1 MLFFKELKKTVFS
14 IPFVIL
20 ILGLLSMVYSQGV
33 LTFNADDKI
42 TEPQPGMASYG
53 TKIEENPEVIMPAAF
68 DSLYWEFMGNS
79 YATYPIGFIKRVTLS
94 AEKQQEMAGLLA
106 ALSGGDAQEIYGAY
120 QKAAASDHSAAAENG
135 DGITLQVGGD
145 GSASLQVSG
154 DDSASLQVG
163 GGENGSASLQVGG
176 NGGTLQIGSND
187 GEGSPQASD
196 AAAGADGAGGEG
208 GEDVQLDP
216 AAGDSSES
224 AGVLSVDASLD
235 YDTFLELMA
244 KAADLIGPGSDYE
257 EDALLSFSKVPK
269 TYENAMADYEL
280 IRDADH
286 FSGAH
291 ARLFTDYALCVLS
304 VLPVFMGVAMALK
317 DKYSQMSPQVY
328 TRKISSVRL
337 ILTRYG
343 AILAAV
349 GAVALIFAYISNIS
363 AWKLYP
369 GEHLDVLAPLKYT
382 LGWIM
387 PSVMV
392 SAAVGMLLTELTGT
406 PIAIVVQGLWWFV
419 DLNTGIHVSGDY
431 PLWQLSPRHNSL
443 GNAASLLERFP
454 SLAAN
459 RIFMAAAAVALIIL
473 CMLVVELKRKGR
485 LGSYGRFQRLIGKKA

>member
-33 LTFNADDKI
+33 LTFNADDKM
-42 TEPQPGMASYG
+42 TEPQPGMSSYG

-79 YATYPIGFIKRVTLS
+79 YVTYPIGFIKRVTLS
-94 AEKQQEMAGLLA
+94 SEKQQEMAGLLA

-135 DGITLQVGGD
+135 DGITM
-145 GSASLQVSG
+145 QVSG
-154 DDSASLQVG
+154 DGSASLQVG
-163 GGENGSASLQVGG
+163 GGENGGASLQVGG
-176 NGGTLQIGSND
+176 GDGGSLQVGGND
-187 GEGSPQASD
+187 GDGSQQTSG
-196 AAAGADGAGGEG
+196 AAAGADGAGGD
-208 GEDVQLDP
+208 EDAQLDP
-216 AAGDSSES
+216 AAGDTSEL
-224 AGVLSVDASLD
+224 AGVLSVDPSLG

-257 EDALLSFSKVPK
+257 ADALLSFSQVPK
-269 TYENAMADYEL
+269 TYEDAMADYEL

-328 TRKISSVRL
+328 TRKISSARL
-337 ILTRYG
+337 ILMRYG

-349 GAVALIFAYISNIS
+349 GTVTLIFAYISNIS

-392 SAAVGMLLTELTGT
+392 SAAVGILLTELTGT

-459 RIFMAAAAVALIIL
+459 RIFMAAAAVVLIIL